1 MTRGAGMR
9 QFDGAQVVVMGLG
22 RFGGGLGVTRWLAAR
37 GARVLLTD
45 LDPSEKLAEP
55 LGKLRDLIEQ
65 ERVMLRLGGH
75 DAKDFERCDLV
86 VANPAVPKPWANP
99 YLNAAKSRG
108 IAVTTE
114 IGLAIAQLPRRDR
127 VIGVT
132 GSAGKSTTT
141 ALIHHILTTLG
152 RACMIGGNIGGS
164 LLDRAGAIDAETRVA
179 LELSSFMLHWLDGW
193 SPGVG
198 VVTNVTPNHLDWHE
212 TFEHYEASKRKL
224 LAGQHSGDTAIIG
237 EGLSHWMLPAGVR
250 RVVVP
255 RGSGVDGLMLPGA
268 HNAWNAGVAV
278 EACLSSDPTI
288 TREQAHAAARTYT
301 GLPHRLE
308 LAHTSNGVRW
318 FNDSKSTTPEAAL
331 LAVRAFDPAPGAM
344 RVHLIAGGYDKGSD
358 LAPIG
363 ALAASL
369 AGLYTIGATGPAIA
383 AGAAGKAIECGTLER
398 AVAAAAS
405 RARPGDVVVLSP
417 GCASWDQ
424 FTNYEERGA
433 RFIALALGATQ

>member
-1 MTRGAGMR
+1 MAWGAGMR

-45 LDPSEKLAEP
+45 LDPAEKLAEP
-55 LGKLRDLIEQ
+55 LGKLHDLIEQ
-65 ERVMLRLGGH
+65 ERVTLRLGGH

-99 YLNAAKSRG
+99 YLNAAKARG
-108 IAVTTE
+108 IEVTTE
-114 IGLAIAQLPRRDR
+114 IGLAIAQLPRRER

-152 RACMIGGNIGGS
+152 RACVIGGNIGGS
-164 LLDRAGAIDAETRVA
+164 LLDRAGAIDAEMRVA

-224 LAGQHSGDTAIIG
+224 LASQHAGDTAIIG
-237 EGLSHWMLPAGVR
+237 EGLGHWSLPEGVQ

-278 EACLSSDPTI
+278 EACLASDPTI
-288 TREQAHAAARTYT
+288 SREQAHAAAKTFT

-308 LAHTSNGVRW
+308 LAQTSNGVRW

-363 ALAASL
+363 ALAASI

-383 AGAAGKAIECGTLER
+383 AGAAGKAIECDTLER

-405 RARPGDVVVLSP
+405 RVKPGDVVVLSP

-433 RFIALALGATQ
+433 RFIALLRGVAQ

>member
-1 MTRGAGMR
+1 MARGARMR

-37 GARVLLTD
+37 GACVLLTD
-45 LDPSEKLAEP
+45 LDPTEKLAEP
-55 LGKLRDLIEQ
+55 LGKLHDLIEQ
-65 ERVMLRLGGH
+65 GRVTLRLGGH

-99 YLNAAKSRG
+99 YLNAAKARG
-108 IAVTTE
+108 IEVTTE
-114 IGLAIAQLPRRDR
+114 IGLAIAQLPRRER

-152 RACMIGGNIGGS
+152 RACVIGGNIGGS
-164 LLDRAGAIDAETRVA
+164 LLDRAGAIDAQTRVA

-224 LAGQHSGDTAIIG
+224 LASQHAGDIAIIG
-237 EGLSHWMLPAGVR
+237 EGLAHWSLPEGVR

-278 EACLSSDPTI
+278 EACLASDPTI
-288 TREQAHAAARTYT
+288 SREQAHAAAKTYT

-331 LAVRAFDPAPGAM
+331 LAVRAFDPAPGAS

-358 LAPIG
+358 LASIG
-363 ALAASL
+363 ALAASI

-398 AVAAAAS
+398 AVAAAAA

-433 RFIALALGATQ
+433 RFIALARGATQ